1 MCTKHFGLPSFNT
14 SGGFWWFQKNI
25 SEHLW
30 KSECGHSDAMWMH
43 THLGVWDL
51 QAWLWWRRVA
61 ANRLYVLGYS
71 TLGSIP
77 IFYFISSNSY
87 YFFPQKFVQFVSFLS
102 RLFQATLVYDNQL
115 LCDDLHHEAT
125 ECDWRQANFSLV
137 HTGTWTSHNTKHL
150 QTFVFVHARL
160 KKIAQVFTRTTSTA
174 GLYETQGFPEPIRA
188 MCLLVSL
195 FCGSELSMHAA
206 TAHVLMTLN
215 TPSGTLGR
223 SYEYAFS
230 LSFWLIKVKKKKKI
244 NWA

>member
-125 ECDWRQANFSLV
+125 ECDWRQASKLLSGAHWHLDLPQYKAPTNVCLCSCKIEKNSTGFHQDNQHSRIIRNTRLSGTHQSDVSLSLV
-137 HTGTWTSHNTKHL
+137 ILWLRTLYARSDCACFDDIKHSVRHTGK
-150 QTFVFVHARL
+150 
-160 KKIAQVFTRTTSTA
+160 
-174 GLYETQGFPEPIRA
+174 
-188 MCLLVSL
+188 
-195 FCGSELSMHAA
+195 ELW
-206 TAHVLMTLN
+206 VC
-215 TPSGTLGR
+215 
-223 SYEYAFS
+223 F
-230 LSFWLIKVKKKKKI
+230 
-244 NWA
+244 